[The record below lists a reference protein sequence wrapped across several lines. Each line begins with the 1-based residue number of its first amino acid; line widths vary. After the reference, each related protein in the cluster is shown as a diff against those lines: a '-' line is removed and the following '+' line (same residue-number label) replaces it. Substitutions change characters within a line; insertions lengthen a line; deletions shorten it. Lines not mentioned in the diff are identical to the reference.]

1 MGFDLKEVATPS
13 IDQQTC
19 TGCGR
24 CAEICSTRTLAME
37 GGKLSVATRMFMGC
51 VGCGHCAAVCPTGS
65 ITVQGR
71 RFELGE
77 LVDLPPAHHRATAEQ
92 LDGLLLSRRSIRRFE
107 EREVDRGGVE
117 RILAMTSTAPMGIP
131 PTEVGIV
138 VFHGREKVRQF
149 AADAIA
155 AFRSM
160 RWVFGPVMLTVMRPF
175 MDRTSYM
182 VMRDFVRPL
191 VDHIVKHWEQGT
203 DALTY
208 DAPLA
213 MLFHAEGMADP
224 ADCHIAATY
233 SMLAAQSL
241 GLGSCMLGT
250 TAALGHAK
258 PFKKKYGIPARNKI
272 GLGLVL
278 GHPAVT
284 FERSI
289 RRKLAS
295 VAFA

>member
-1 MGFDLKEVATPS
+1 MGFDLNEVAVPS
-13 IDQQTC
+13 INQETC

-107 EREVDRGGVE
+107 EREVDRGLVE

-160 RWVFGPVMLTVMRPF
+160 RWVFGPVMLTLMRPF

-203 DALTY
+203 DEFTY

-213 MLFHAEGMADP
+213 MLFHGDAMADP

-233 SMLAAQSL
+233 AMLAAQSL

-258 PFKKKYGIPARNKI
+258 PFKKKYGIPAGNKI

-278 GHPAVT
+278 GYPAVT